1 MTNPAQPAGIIFIDG
16 ARFFAYHGV
25 GEQERLVGNTYTV
38 SLRMEV
44 DLRQA
49 SLTDDLVDTV
59 SYAEIYEA
67 IRQEMAIPSHLLEH
81 VAGRIAQRVLRDFPR
96 VKAVD
101 LRLAKR
107 NPPMGGDVDA
117 AGVELHIGRNEP

>member
-25 GEQERLVGNTYTV
+25 GEQERLVGNTYMV

-49 SLTDDLVDTV
+49 SLTDNLVDTV
-59 SYAEIYEA
+59 SYAEVHEA
-67 IRQEMAIPSHLLEH
+67 IRQEMAIPSNLLEH
-81 VAGRIAQRVLRDFPR
+81 VAGRIAGRILRDFPR